1 MSYPTD
7 PRRVA
12 AWLALPG
19 TCCLALGDDDYPP
32 LLARIGN
39 PPPRLYVSGDPAVLW
54 RAQVAV
60 VGSRRASP
68 GGLATTREFCLALAG
83 AGLAITSGLARGID
97 GAAHAAALEAATPT
111 IAVCATGLDEV
122 YPPRHRALAARIAA
136 EGALVSEF
144 PPGTPARAP
153 HFPQRNRI
161 IAGLALGILVVE
173 AGLRSGSLIT
183 ARLAGEY
190 GREVYAIPGSI
201 HHPMA
206 RGCHRLIRDGAR
218 LVEGVDEVLDGLG
231 PLAQALGAD
240 IAGRLA
246 RAAATPARPAAT
258 APPAD
263 PARARVRA
271 ALGHDPLPVDAL
283 VLRSGLTAATVSSI
297 LSLLEIDGEV
307 AVHPGGRYAILA
319 PSGRGEAGCGPR

>member
-1 MSYPTD
+1 
-7 PRRVA
+7 
-12 AWLALPG
+12 
-19 TCCLALGDDDYPP
+19 
-32 LLARIGN
+32 
-39 PPPRLYVSGDPAVLW
+39 
-54 RAQVAV
+54 
-60 VGSRRASP
+60 
-68 GGLATTREFCLALAG
+68 ATTREFCLALAG

-231 PLAQALGAD
+231 PLARALGAD

-307 AVHPGGRYAILA
+307 VVHPGGRYAILA
-319 PSGRGEAGCGPR
+319 PSGQGEAGCGPR

>member
-1 MSYPTD
+1 MSYEPD
-7 PRRVA
+7 PRRLA
-12 AWLALPG
+12 AWRALPG
-19 TCCLALGDDDYPP
+19 NRCIALRDDDYPP
-32 LLARIGN
+32 LLARISN
-39 PPPRLYVSGDPAVLW
+39 PPPLLYVHGDPAVLW

-68 GGLATTREFCLALAG
+68 GGLANAREFCLGLAG

-97 GAAHAAALEAATPT
+97 AAAHAAALEAGAPT
-111 IAVCATGLDEV
+111 VAVCATGLDEV
-122 YPPRHRALAARIAA
+122 YPPRHGALAARIGLD
-136 EGALVSEF
+136 GALVSEF

-183 ARLAGEY
+183 ARLAGDF

-201 HHPMA
+201 HHPLA

-218 LVEGVDEVLDGLG
+218 LVEGVDEVLEGLG
-231 PLAQALGAD
+231 PLACSLGAD
-240 IAGRLA
+240 IAARLV
-246 RAAATPARPAAT
+246 RAAT
-258 APPAD
+258 ASARPVPALPPAD

-319 PSGRGEAGCGPR
+319 PSDRGEAGCGPR